1 LELQIEGKTEHIKQ
15 GSHICQ
21 LYNKTAEMINVAT
34 SLIQT
39 GIQNNEKCFY
49 AGQPEVIAEIRA
61 GCEQLDVDVDAA
73 IERGQLQLIDKREEF
88 LQNKRFDPYFVLS
101 QHQSF
106 IAKAVKEGWSA
117 ARGALDMSWVTEG
130 AATPSQVLKY
140 EASADAVFTFQNS
153 PVVIIVQYNY
163 AKLAGE
169 IVVELLKLHPL
180 AVVGK
185 YIKRNPYYVD
195 SEEYFMRIVK
205 IDRERRMAT

>member
-1 LELQIEGKTEHIKQ
+1 MELQIEGKTEHIKQ

-21 LYNKTAEMINVAT
+21 LYNKTSEVVNVAA

-39 GIQNNEKCFY
+39 GLQNNEKCFY
-49 AGQPEVIAEIRA
+49 AGHSEVVAEIRGA
-61 GCEQLDVDVDAA
+61 CEEMDVDVGGA
-73 IERGQLQLIDKREEF
+73 IERGQLVLIDKREEF
-88 LQNKRFDPYFVLS
+88 FQNKRFDPYFVLS
-101 QHQSF
+101 HHQSF
-106 IAKAVKEGWSA
+106 ISKALKEGWSA

-130 AATPSQVLKY
+130 SATPSQVLKY
-140 EASADAVFTFQNS
+140 EAAADAVFTFKNS

-163 AKLAGE
+163 GKLAGE

-205 IDRERRMAT
+205 IDRERRMAG

>member
-1 LELQIEGKTEHIKQ
+1 MELQIEGKTEHIKQ

-21 LYNKTAEMINVAT
+21 LYNKTSEMVNVAT
-34 SLIQT
+34 SLIET

-49 AGQPEVIAEIRA
+49 AGHPDVIAEVRA
-61 GCEQLDVDVDAA
+61 GCAQANVDVDAA
-73 IERGQLQLIDKREEF
+73 IERGQLVLIDRREDF
-88 LQNKRFDPYFVLS
+88 FQNKRFDPYFVLS

-130 AATPSQVLKY
+130 TATPSQVLKY
-140 EASADAVFTFQNS
+140 EAAADAVFTFQSS

-205 IDRERRMAT
+205 IDRERRMAG

>member
-1 LELQIEGKTEHIKQ
+1 
-15 GSHICQ
+15 
-21 LYNKTAEMINVAT
+21 MVNVAT

-49 AGQPEVIAEIRA
+49 AGHSDVIAEIRA

-73 IERGQLQLIDKREEF
+73 IERGQLALIDRREEF

-106 IAKAVKEGWSA
+106 IAKAQKEGWAA

-140 EASADAVFTFQNS
+140 EAAADAVFTFQNS

-205 IDRERRMAT
+205 IDRERRMAG

>member
-1 LELQIEGKTEHIKQ
+1 MELQIEGKTEHIKQ

-21 LYNKTAEMINVAT
+21 LYNKTGEMVNVAA

-39 GIQNNEKCFY
+39 GLANNEKCFY
-49 AGQPEVIAEIRA
+49 AGQPDVVGEVRA
-61 GCEQLDVDVDAA
+61 TCEALDVDIDSAV
-73 IERGQLQLIDKREEF
+73 ERGQLLLIDKREEF
-88 LQNKRFDPYFVLS
+88 YQNKRFDPYFVLS
-101 QHQSF
+101 HHQSF
-106 IAKAVKEGWSA
+106 IARALKEGWSA
-117 ARGALDMSWVTEG
+117 ARGALDMSWITEG
-130 AATPSQVLKY
+130 QATPSQVLKY
-140 EASADAVFTFQNS
+140 EAASDAVFTFQNS

-195 SEEYFMRIVK
+195 SEEYFLRIVK
-205 IDRERRMAT
+205 IDRERRMAG

>member
-1 LELQIEGKTEHIKQ
+1 VELQIEGKTEHIKQ

-21 LYNKTAEMINVAT
+21 LYNKTTEVINVAT
-34 SLIQT
+34 SMIQT
-39 GIQNNEKCFY
+39 GLANNEKCFY
-49 AGQPEVIAEIRA
+49 AGPPEVIGEISA
-61 GCEQLDVDVDAA
+61 ACEALEVDVEDAVK
-73 IERGQLQLIDKREEF
+73 RGQLELADGREQF
-88 LQNKRFDPYFVLS
+88 TQNKRFDPYFLLS

-106 IAKAVKEGWSA
+106 ITRALKEGWSA

-130 AATPSQVLKY
+130 TATPSQVLKY
-140 EASADAVFTFQNS
+140 EAAADAMFTFQQS

-163 AKLAGE
+163 QKLAGE

-195 SEEYFMRIVK
+195 SEEYFLRIVK
-205 IDRERRMAT
+205 IDRERRMGG

>member
-1 LELQIEGKTEHIKQ
+1 VELQIEGKTEHIKQ

-21 LYNKTAEMINVAT
+21 LYNKTSEMVNVAT

-49 AGQPEVIAEIRA
+49 AGHSDVIAEIRA

-73 IERGQLQLIDKREEF
+73 IERGQLALIDRREEF

-106 IAKAVKEGWSA
+106 IAKAQKEGWAA

-140 EASADAVFTFQNS
+140 EAAADAVFTFQNS

-205 IDRERRMAT
+205 IDRERRMAG

>member
-1 LELQIEGKTEHIKQ
+1 MELQIEGKTEHIKQ

-21 LYNKTAEMINVAT
+21 LYNKTSEVVNVAA

-39 GIQNNEKCFY
+39 GVQNNEKCFY
-49 AGQPEVIAEIRA
+49 AGSSDVIQEIKA
-61 GCEQLDVDVDAA
+61 VCTQADLDVEAA
-73 IERGQLQLIDKREEF
+73 IDRGQLVFIDRREEF
-88 LQNKRFDPYFVLS
+88 LQGRRFDPYFVLS

-106 IAKAVKEGWSA
+106 IAKSVKEGWSA

-130 AATPSQVLKY
+130 TATPSQVLKY
-140 EASADAVFTFQNS
+140 EAAADAVFTFQNS
-153 PVVIIVQYNY
+153 PVAIVVQYNY

-205 IDRERRMAT
+205 IDRERRMAG

>member
-1 LELQIEGKTEHIKQ
+1 VELQIEGKTEHIKQ

-21 LYNKTAEMINVAT
+21 LYNKTSEMVNVAA

-39 GIQNNEKCFY
+39 GLQNNEKCFY
-49 AGQPEVIAEIRA
+49 AGASEAVAEVRAACAEL
-61 GCEQLDVDVDAA
+61 EVDVDDA
-73 IERGQLQLIDKREEF
+73 IERGQLVFFDRREDF
-88 LQNKRFDPYFVLS
+88 VQSKRFDPYFVLS

-106 IAKAVKEGWSA
+106 ISKALKEGWSA
-117 ARGALDMSWVTEG
+117 ARGALDMSWITEG
-130 AATPSQVLKY
+130 SATPSQVLKY
-140 EASADAVFTFQNS
+140 EAACDSVFTFQNQ

-205 IDRERRMAT
+205 IDRERRMAG

>member
-1 LELQIEGKTEHIKQ
+1 MELQIEGKTEHIKQ

-21 LYNKTAEMINVAT
+21 LYNKPAEVVNVAA

-39 GIQNNEKCFY
+39 GLQNNEKCFY
-49 AGQPEVIAEIRA
+49 AGPTDMINEIREA
-61 GCEQLDVDVDAA
+61 CAELQVDVDAA
-73 IERGQLQLIDKREEF
+73 IDRGQLVFIDKREEF
-88 LQNKRFDPYFVLS
+88 YQNKRFDPYFMLS

-106 IAKAVKEGWSA
+106 IARALKEGWSA

-130 AATPSQVLKY
+130 TATPSQVLKY
-140 EASADAVFTFQNS
+140 EAAADAVFTFQNS
-153 PVVIIVQYNY
+153 PVVVIVQYNY

-195 SEEYFMRIVK
+195 SEEYFLRIVK
-205 IDRERRMAT
+205 IDRERRMAG

>member
-21 LYNKTAEMINVAT
+21 LYNKTSEVVNVAA

-39 GIQNNEKCFY
+39 GLQNNEKCFY
-49 AGQPEVIAEIRA
+49 AGHSEVVAEIRGA
-61 GCEQLDVDVDAA
+61 CEEMDVDVGGA
-73 IERGQLQLIDKREEF
+73 IERGQLVLIDKREEF
-88 LQNKRFDPYFVLS
+88 FQNKRFDPYFVLS
-101 QHQSF
+101 HHQSF
-106 IAKAVKEGWSA
+106 ISKALKEGWSA

-130 AATPSQVLKY
+130 SATPSQVLKY
-140 EASADAVFTFQNS
+140 EAAADAVFTFQNS

-163 AKLAGE
+163 GKLAGE

-205 IDRERRMAT
+205 IDRERRMAG

>member
-1 LELQIEGKTEHIKQ
+1 VELQIEGKTEHIKQ

-21 LYNKTAEMINVAT
+21 LYNKTAEVVNVAAAM
-34 SLIQT
+34 IQT
-39 GIQNNEKCFY
+39 GLQNNEKCFY
-49 AGQPEVIAEIRA
+49 AGHPDVVAEIRA
-61 GCEQLDVDVDAA
+61 ACEQLDVDVDDALQ
-73 IERGQLQLIDKREEF
+73 RSQLVFFDKREEF
-88 LQNKRFDPYFVLS
+88 FQNKRFDPYFVLS

-106 IAKAVKEGWSA
+106 IAKSVKEGWSA

-130 AATPSQVLKY
+130 TATPSQVLKY
-140 EASADAVFTFQNS
+140 EAAADAVFTFQNS

-205 IDRERRMAT
+205 IDRERRMAG

>member
-1 LELQIEGKTEHIKQ
+1 VELQIEGKTEHIKQ

-21 LYNKTAEMINVAT
+21 LYNKTSEVVNVAAA
-34 SLIQT
+34 LIQT
-39 GIQNNEKCFY
+39 GLQNNEKCFY
-49 AGQPEVIAEIRA
+49 GGQTEVIAEIRA
-61 GCEQLDVDVDAA
+61 ACQQLDVDVDGA
-73 IERGQLQLIDKREEF
+73 IERGQLEFIDKREEF
-88 LQNKRFDPYFVLS
+88 FQNKRFDPYFVLS

-106 IAKAVKEGWSA
+106 IARAVKEGWSA
-117 ARGALDMSWVTEG
+117 CRGALDMSWVTEG

-140 EASADAVFTFQNS
+140 EAAADAVFTFQNS

-205 IDRERRMAT
+205 IDRERRMAG

>member
-1 LELQIEGKTEHIKQ
+1 MELQIEGKTEHIKQ

-21 LYNKTAEMINVAT
+21 LYNKTSEIVNVAA

-39 GIQNNEKCFY
+39 GLQNNEKCFY
-49 AGQPEVIAEIRA
+49 AGQPDVVAEIRDA
-61 GCEQLDVDVDAA
+61 CLKMDVNVEAA
-73 IERGQLQLIDKREEF
+73 IERGQLLLIDQREEF
-88 LQNKRFDPYFVLS
+88 FQNKRFDPYFVLS
-101 QHQSF
+101 HHQSF
-106 IAKAVKEGWSA
+106 IARAVKEGWSA

-130 AATPSQVLKY
+130 SATPSQVLKY
-140 EASADAVFTFQNS
+140 EAAADAVFTFQNS

-195 SEEYFMRIVK
+195 SEEYFMRIVR
-205 IDRERRMAT
+205 IDRERRMAG

>member
-1 LELQIEGKTEHIKQ
+1 MELQIEGKTEHIKQ

-21 LYNKTAEMINVAT
+21 LYNKTSEVINVAT
-34 SLIQT
+34 SMIQT
-39 GIQNNEKCFY
+39 GLANHEKCFY
-49 AGQPEVIAEIRA
+49 AGPPDLIAEIKA
-61 GCEQLDVDVDAA
+61 GCEAIEVDVEDAVKS
-73 IERGQLQLIDKREEF
+73 GQLELVDNREQF
-88 LQNKRFDPYFVLS
+88 TQNKRFDPYFLLS

-106 IAKAVKEGWSA
+106 ITRALKEGYSA

-130 AATPSQVLKY
+130 TATPSQVLKY
-140 EASADAVFTFQNS
+140 EAAADAMFTFQQS

-163 AKLAGE
+163 QKLAGE

-195 SEEYFMRIVK
+195 SEEYFLRIVK
-205 IDRERRMAT
+205 IDRERRMTG

>member
-1 LELQIEGKTEHIKQ
+1 MELQIEGKTEHIKQ

-21 LYNKTAEMINVAT
+21 LYNKTSEMVNVAA

-39 GIQNNEKCFY
+39 GLQNNEKCFY
-49 AGQPEVIAEIRA
+49 GGQSEAVAEVRA
-61 GCEQLDVDVDAA
+61 ACEQLDVDVDAA
-73 IERGQLQLIDKREEF
+73 IERGQLVFIDRREEF
-88 LQNKRFDPYFVLS
+88 FQNKRFDPYFVLS

-130 AATPSQVLKY
+130 SATPSQVLKY
-140 EASADAVFTFQNS
+140 EAACDSVFTFQNS

-205 IDRERRMAT
+205 IDRERRMAG

>member
-1 LELQIEGKTEHIKQ
+1 VELQIEGKTEHIKQ

-21 LYNKTAEMINVAT
+21 LYNKTSEVVNVAA

-39 GIQNNEKCFY
+39 GVQNNEKCFY
-49 AGQPEVIAEIRA
+49 AGSSDVIQEIKA
-61 GCEQLDVDVDAA
+61 VCTQADLDVEAA
-73 IERGQLQLIDKREEF
+73 IDRGQLVFIDRREEF
-88 LQNKRFDPYFVLS
+88 LQGRRFDPYFVLS

-106 IAKAVKEGWSA
+106 IAKSVKEGWSA

-130 AATPSQVLKY
+130 TATPSQVLKY
-140 EASADAVFTFQNS
+140 EAAADAVFTFQNS
-153 PVVIIVQYNY
+153 PVAIVVQYNY

-205 IDRERRMAT
+205 IDRERRMAG